1 MRWELGQRASFTKT
15 VSECDVYLFAGITG
29 DFNPVHVDERSA
41 ENSIFGERIVHGIL
55 AAGLISSVIGMKL
68 PGAGTI
74 YLEQDARFL
83 LPVKIGDTVTAIVEV
98 AEIIIRKNRF

>member
-55 AAGLISSVIGMKL
+55 VAGLISNLTVTVPSEFIVTLSGLSCAVQRESTVSLSVNK
-68 PGAGTI
+68 TVC
-74 YLEQDARFL
+74 L
-83 LPVKIGDTVTAIVEV
+83 LPPLSAFT
-98 AEIIIRKNRF
+98 